1 MKANIPV
8 VFDNLYLYT
17 LVEVFLQNIV
27 QAWQALAGNKLRTF
41 LSLLGIT
48 IGIFCIVSITTLFDS
63 LQRNVS
69 DNMKSLGSNV
79 LYVCKYPWIPED
91 DGEYQWW
98 KYKAR
103 PICTYDEVK
112 LIERNATLASFA
124 SICYSDEAEKISF
137 NGNEVSGVATF
148 AVSNNFNK
156 LQPID
161 IADGRYFSLAEMQN
175 GQSNAVVI
183 GSEVAN
189 ELFGNNISPLG
200 KSIKIF
206 SRNFQ
211 VVGVMKKQGRSMTGF
226 NFDNGII
233 LSYLYLASFRNIDRS
248 FENWS
253 TDPLLMV
260 KSKNGAS
267 LRDMKYEIKSILRAH
282 RKIKPSEKDN
292 FSFNQLDVIQNSI
305 NEMFQIFN
313 VAGWI
318 IGFFS
323 LLVGC
328 FGIANIMFVSVK
340 ERTPQIGIK
349 KAIGARSISILTEFL
364 IEAILLCIIGGL
376 LGIGFV
382 MLLSKFLTGAM
393 EFPVYMSLGN
403 FILGIGV
410 SVVVGIIAGIIPALR
425 ASKLNPVVAIRS

>member
-1 MKANIPV
+1 M
-8 VFDNLYLYT
+8 
-17 LVEVFLQNIV
+17 EVFLQNII

-69 DNMKSLGSNV
+69 DSMKSLGSNV
-79 LYVCKYPWIPED
+79 LYIGKYPWIPED
-91 DGEYQWW
+91 EGEYQWW

-112 LIERNATLASFA
+112 LIERDATLASYA
-124 SICYSDEAEKISF
+124 TICHSDEAEKISF
-137 NGNEVSGVATF
+137 NGNEVSGVAIF

-161 IADGRYFSLAEMQN
+161 IADGRYFSLSEMQN

-183 GSEVAN
+183 GSEVAK
-189 ELFGNNISPLG
+189 ELFGENITPIG
-200 KSIKIF
+200 KSLKIF
-206 SRNFQ
+206 ARNFMI
-211 VVGVMKKQGRSMTGF
+211 VGVMKKQGRSMTGF

-233 LSYLYLASFRNIDRS
+233 MSYLYLASFRNIDRN

-253 TDPLLMV
+253 TDPMLMV
-260 KSKNGAS
+260 KSKNGVKLS
-267 LRDMKYEIKSILRAH
+267 DMKYEIKSILRAH
-282 RKIKPSEKDN
+282 RKIKPTEKDN

-305 NEMFQIFN
+305 NDIFRVFN

-364 IEAILLCIIGGL
+364 IEAIFLCIIGGL
-376 LGIGFV
+376 LGIVFV
-382 MLLSKFLTGAM
+382 MILSRFLTSAM
-393 EFPVYMSLGN
+393 DFPVYMSFGN
-403 FILGIGV
+403 FALGIGV
-410 SVVVGIIAGIIPALR
+410 SVGVGIIAGIIPALR